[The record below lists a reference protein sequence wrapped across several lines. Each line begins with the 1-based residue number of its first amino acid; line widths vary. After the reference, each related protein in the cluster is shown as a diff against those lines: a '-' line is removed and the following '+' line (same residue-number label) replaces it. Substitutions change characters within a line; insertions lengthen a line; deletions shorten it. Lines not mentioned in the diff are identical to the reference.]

1 MAGGPAERLTSARD
15 LLMIRDDLLPGIRPA
30 GASRPEP
37 DDGAHAMSDV
47 VLIATIVVFFVAAA
61 ALVGVLNRVI
71 ADSGDDAGPEDEELP
86 WTGLEPRRPA

>member
-1 MAGGPAERLTSARD
+1 
-15 LLMIRDDLLPGIRPA
+15 
-30 GASRPEP
+30 
-37 DDGAHAMSDV
+37 MSDV

-86 WTGLEPRRPA
+86 GTGPEPGRPA